1 MNMNIELVSIEFGS
15 MFEEQGSETPKAPWD
30 WKVLEPSLDVAC
42 PFPLLGS

>member
-1 MNMNIELVSIEFGS
+1 MSLNLGASAAAEMRTNGIG
-15 MFEEQGSETPKAPWD
+15 ETPKAPWD